1 MKQIILASGS
11 PRRKELLEKA
21 GLKFIVDP
29 SSYEEKLD
37 SNLEPSELV
46 KQLSL
51 EKAQDVAKKYKNAF
65 VIGADTIIVFEGK
78 ILGKPKDENDAK
90 ETLSRLSGKAHSVI
104 TGFTLIDTATGK
116 TISEFVET
124 KVYFKELTS
133 QEIDDY
139 VKSGEPLDKAG
150 SYATQGLGAK
160 LIDRIE
166 GDFDNVVG
174 LPTSEVLKKLKEFG
188 VQLQ

>member
-21 GLKFIVDP
+21 GLEFIVDP
-29 SSYEEKLD
+29 SSYEEELD
-37 SNLEPSELV
+37 SNLEPNELV

-51 EKAQDVAKKYKNAF
+51 GKANDIASRHENA
-65 VIGADTIIVFEGK
+65 VIIGADTIIVFEGK
-78 ILGKPKDENDAK
+78 ILGKPKDENDAR
-90 ETLSRLSGKAHSVI
+90 ETLSRLSGQVHSVI
-104 TGFTLIDTATGK
+104 TGFTLIDTGTGK
-116 TISEFVET
+116 ILSKSVET
-124 KVYFKELTS
+124 KVYFKELTP

-150 SYATQGLGAK
+150 SYAIQGLGAK
-160 LIDRIE
+160 LVDEIE

-174 LPTSEVLKKLKEFG
+174 LPINEVVKSLKE
-188 VQLQ
+188 LDEL